1 MNRYQ
6 STTRNIEQIVREH
19 EALVRRVAHHMH
31 GRVGSVV
38 EFDDLLQVGFIGLI
52 QAAQR
57 YTVQEGVT
65 FANYAVLRIRGAMYD
80 HLRKNSNLCRNSIRM
95 QQRAR
100 QVTDQLRRSLQ
111 REPTQRELAIA
122 LDLTDAELAD
132 WQATFATNF
141 TRSLDET
148 YDEYSTWFAADDPTV
163 EQTLDRDKLRK
174 KLVEGLKQLPE
185 REALVLQL
193 YYVEEFNIY
202 EIASTLSVSPGRV
215 SQIKS
220 SAFRHLREAMDG
232 VEIDDVL

>member
-1 MNRYQ
+1 MRVSAVFGGDAGLFGALHAGGLAAGLLCRKPRARFGGRFDPGRPGSGRHRHPLFSRSVRDRCPAFMNRYQ

-100 QVTDQLRRSLQ
+100 QV
-111 REPTQRELAIA
+111 
-122 LDLTDAELAD
+122 
-132 WQATFATNF
+132 
-141 TRSLDET
+141 
-148 YDEYSTWFAADDPTV
+148 
-163 EQTLDRDKLRK
+163 
-174 KLVEGLKQLPE
+174 
-185 REALVLQL
+185 
-193 YYVEEFNIY
+193 
-202 EIASTLSVSPGRV
+202 
-215 SQIKS
+215 
-220 SAFRHLREAMDG
+220 
-232 VEIDDVL
+232 